1 MESESY
7 EELTAR
13 WSKAVADL
21 EAIVDEYQ
29 ELEKHKAELV
39 GQMAAHK
46 NKLAELKAK
55 YMCLEKN
62 KDKKVMLKDIKS
74 LEEKALKLKKMRE
87 EKVRRDEE
95 PTEARSRMISE

>member
-1 MESESY
+1 MESY

-21 EAIVDEYQ
+21 EARVDEYQ
-29 ELEKHKAELV
+29 ELENDEAELV
-39 GQMAAHK
+39 GQMTKYKAR
-46 NKLAELKAK
+46 LAELKA
-55 YMCLEKN
+55 MCHEKN
-62 KDKKVMLKDIKS
+62 KDKKEMIKDILS
-74 LEEKALKLKKMRE
+74 LEKKALKLKKMRE